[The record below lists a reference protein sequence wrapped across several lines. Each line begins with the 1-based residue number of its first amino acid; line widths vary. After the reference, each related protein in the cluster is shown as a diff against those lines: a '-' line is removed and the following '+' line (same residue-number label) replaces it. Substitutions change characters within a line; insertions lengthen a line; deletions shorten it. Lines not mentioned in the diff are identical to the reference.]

1 MISFK
6 TKMRIKR
13 MLERVNPFVKYRY
26 IFIIFLIVLVLAVV
40 GSITG
45 YSAYLYTSGD
55 LSSCSGDLESS
66 QSLYEECVGK
76 AESLTSNLQTAQT
89 ELASCL
95 SKVSTDL
102 TQCIKDKDM
111 LLNENKELSDFL
123 ATCRVSEATANVSQM
138 EIKLQLEELT
148 RAYNSLVEN
157 VAKDIC
163 CMRKAAF
170 PELNLAYY
178 YVSDNAI
185 ACTSE
190 YDESLGMKEFSC

>member
-6 TKMRIKR
+6 TKMKIKR

-26 IFIIFLIVLVLAVV
+26 IFVIFLIVLVLAVV

-45 YSAYLYTSGD
+45 YTAYVYTSGD
-55 LSSCSGDLESS
+55 LSSCSENLENT
-66 QSLYEECVGK
+66 QSMHEKCLGK
-76 AESLTSNLQTAQT
+76 ANSLTSNLQTAQT
-89 ELASCL
+89 ELSSCL
-95 SKVSTDL
+95 SKVSIDL
-102 TQCIKDKDM
+102 TQCIKDKEN
-111 LLNENKELSDFL
+111 LLNENKEFSDFL
-123 ATCRVSEATANVSQM
+123 ATCRVSEAIANVSSM

-148 RAYNSLVEN
+148 QAYNSLVEN
-157 VAKDIC
+157 VAKDVC

-170 PELNLAYY
+170 PELNLKYY

-185 ACTSE
+185 ACASE